1 MNDNRPYGVLILRP
15 HWMLLL
21 IGEWFFMLLFLLC
34 IVVAVCLGGGY
45 GTALALVGA
54 AVLLLYL
61 VIKVVHLLRLEYILT
76 DEQLIVKSGVFSYST
91 EYLELYRV
99 VDYLQRRSFIEQI
112 VGLKTIVIISG
123 DRNTPYL
130 SIIGVRND
138 MDFVP
143 IIRDRVENC
152 KKIRKIYEITN
163 R

>member
-1 MNDNRPYGVLILRP
+1 MNDNRLYGVLILRP

-99 VDYLQRRSFIEQI
+99 VDYLQRRSLIEQI

-123 DRNTPYL
+123 D

>member
-1 MNDNRPYGVLILRP
+1 M
-15 HWMLLL
+15 
-21 IGEWFFMLLFLLC
+21 
-34 IVVAVCLGGGY
+34 
-45 GTALALVGA
+45 
-54 AVLLLYL
+54 
-61 VIKVVHLLRLEYILT
+61 T

-99 VDYLQRRSFIEQI
+99 VDYLQRRSLIEQI

>member
-1 MNDNRPYGVLILRP
+1 MDGYRFKGVLRLRP

-21 IGEWFFMLLFLLC
+21 IGEWFYMLLFFLS
-34 IVVAVCLGGGY
+34 IVGAVYLGGGY
-45 GTALALVGA
+45 GTVLCVIGA
-54 AVLLLYL
+54 VVILLYL
-61 VIKVVHLLRLEYILT
+61 MFKVAHLLRLEYILT
-76 DEQLIVKSGVFSYST
+76 DEQLIVRSGVLSHST

-99 VDYLQRRSFIEQI
+99 VDYQQRRSLIEQI
-112 VGLKTIVIISG
+112 VGLKTITIISG

-130 SIIGVRND
+130 DIIGVRND
-138 MDFVP
+138 VDFVP